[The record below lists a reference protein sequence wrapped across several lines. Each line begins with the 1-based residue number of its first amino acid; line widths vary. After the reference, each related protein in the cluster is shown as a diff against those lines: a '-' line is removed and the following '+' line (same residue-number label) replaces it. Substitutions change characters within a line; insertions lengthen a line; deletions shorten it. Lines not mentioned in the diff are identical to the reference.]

1 MKSQNE
7 EEVQKLA
14 QYTAT
19 RILDQLLAGNFSIE
33 YSESLSGSEI
43 YKDLKN
49 GQTRDIIFNNLELFD
64 SCLNTMVFNRIV
76 YLMEEGFVVFDEQ
89 ARYRVHSE
97 EEMEQF
103 LAID

>member
-1 MKSQNE
+1 
-7 EEVQKLA
+7 
-14 QYTAT
+14 
-19 RILDQLLAGNFSIE
+19 
-33 YSESLSGSEI
+33 
-43 YKDLKN
+43 
-49 GQTRDIIFNNLELFD
+49 
-64 SCLNTMVFNRIV
+64 MVFNRIV